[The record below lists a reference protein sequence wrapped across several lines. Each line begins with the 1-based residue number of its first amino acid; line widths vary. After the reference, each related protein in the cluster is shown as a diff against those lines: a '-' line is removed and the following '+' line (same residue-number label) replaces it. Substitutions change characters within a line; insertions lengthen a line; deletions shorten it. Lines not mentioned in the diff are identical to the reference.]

1 MVHSSKRQESSG
13 RHETT
18 WYVVALCSVACNRH
32 TSPMPCLLPIYCATN
47 SGCSSHCLHH
57 GLLWGKQERKMH
69 CLISDFSAIKAPF
82 YTESTLKWLWEGR
95 SKQLFGCLQCPF
107 KHVAKRSDGNHS
119 SELCSDMLLTVCEKK
134 RGVSKFV
141 RNNKM
146 QPFII
151 LYAVF
156 ESCIDTHRA
165 VCMCTVVSRWT
176 LHGAA
181 FQTSGSLGSKWNY
194 FY

>member
-1 MVHSSKRQESSG
+1 
-13 RHETT
+13 
-18 WYVVALCSVACNRH
+18 
-32 TSPMPCLLPIYCATN
+32 
-47 SGCSSHCLHH
+47 
-57 GLLWGKQERKMH
+57 MH

-119 SELCSDMLLTVCEKK
+119 SELCSDMLLTVFEKK
-134 RGVSKFV
+134 RGISKFV

-165 VCMCTVVSRWT
+165 VCICTVCHVGYYMEPPFKLQEVR
-176 LHGAA
+176 GRNKI
-181 FQTSGSLGSKWNY
+181 TSTNLFRNCIWLPHDIKWWLSCELEHSTKVCSVPLRFKGSSTES
-194 FY
+194 